1 MVNRVKMRSPQIH
14 KLNVKDSSNYL
25 PLVLLISAPFYYN
38 HSILELEGLRARSS
52 GIVFAKGMAVML
64 ITQTPLRISFL
75 GGGTDYPEYFENH
88 GGAVLGSAIDKAAFF
103 SISRFYSEMFDY
115 SIRIAYRKVECVSSI
130 DEIDHAPFRECLR
143 WCGIEKDIEINHSAE
158 LPAGTGL
165 GSSGSFTVGLLNAI
179 HAFQRQYISKLDL
192 AYQAIDIERKVLNES
207 VGVQDQ
213 TFAAVGGFNL
223 IQFKKMGDFKVNP
236 VSLSES
242 RLEEFENH
250 LMIFFTGTK
259 RKAEEL
265 AKKQVQNIT
274 HNLHLLAQMRRMVD
288 QAYDILCGT
297 RQISAFGKLLDAS
310 WKLKR
315 SLSES
320 ISNPDIDAIYQAG
333 IESGALGGKLL
344 GAGGGGFIL
353 FFIPPEKKAALE
365 KRLCNYQPV
374 PFRLNA
380 LGSHVV
386 HNNSDHALPYNNKSL
401 KEVA

>member
-1 MVNRVKMRSPQIH
+1 
-14 KLNVKDSSNYL
+14 
-25 PLVLLISAPFYYN
+25 
-38 HSILELEGLRARSS
+38 
-52 GIVFAKGMAVML
+52 MAVML

-75 GGGTDYPEYFENH
+75 GGGTDYPEYFEKY

-115 SIRIAYRKVECVSSI
+115 SLRIAYRKVECVSSI
-130 DEIDHAPFRECLR
+130 DEIEHAPFRECLR

-165 GSSGSFTVGLLNAI
+165 GSSGSFTVGLLKAI
-179 HAFQRQYISKLDL
+179 HAFQQQNISKLDL

-223 IQFKKMGDFKVNP
+223 IQFKKMGDFKASP

-265 AKKQVQNIT
+265 AKKQVENISQNIS
-274 HNLHLLAQMRRMVD
+274 LLSQMRRMVD
-288 QAYDILCGT
+288 QGYNILCGNQ
-297 RQISAFGKLLDAS
+297 QISAFGKLLDAS

-315 SLSES
+315 SLSDS
-320 ISNPDIDAIYQAG
+320 ISNPNIDAMYQAG
-333 IESGALGGKLL
+333 TESGALGGKLL

-353 FFIPPEKKAALE
+353 FFVPPEKKLALE
-365 KRLCNYQPV
+365 KKLSNYQPI

-380 LGSHVV
+380 PGSHVI
-386 HNNSDHALPYNNKSL
+386 HNNSDHTQTYYNKAF

>member
-1 MVNRVKMRSPQIH
+1 M
-14 KLNVKDSSNYL
+14 
-25 PLVLLISAPFYYN
+25 
-38 HSILELEGLRARSS
+38 
-52 GIVFAKGMAVML
+52 
-64 ITQTPLRISFL
+64 
-75 GGGTDYPEYFENH
+75 
-88 GGAVLGSAIDKAAFF
+88 
-103 SISRFYSEMFDY
+103 
-115 SIRIAYRKVECVSSI
+115 
-130 DEIDHAPFRECLR
+130 DEIEHAPFRECLR

-165 GSSGSFTVGLLNAI
+165 GSSGSFTVGLLKAI
-179 HAFQRQYISKLDL
+179 HAFQQQNISKLDL

-223 IQFKKMGDFKVNP
+223 IQFKKMGDFNVNP

-265 AKKQVQNIT
+265 AKKQVENISL
-274 HNLHLLAQMRRMVD
+274 NISLLSQMRRMVD
-288 QAYDILCGT
+288 QGYNILCGNQ
-297 RQISAFGKLLDAS
+297 QISAFGKLLDAS

-315 SLSES
+315 SLSDS
-320 ISNPDIDAIYQAG
+320 ISNPNIDAMYQAG

-353 FFIPPEKKAALE
+353 FFVPPEKKLALE
-365 KRLCNYQPV
+365 KRLSNYQPV

-380 LGSHVV
+380 PGSHVI
-386 HNNSDHALPYNNKSL
+386 HNNSDHTQTYSNKAF

>member
-1 MVNRVKMRSPQIH
+1 
-14 KLNVKDSSNYL
+14 
-25 PLVLLISAPFYYN
+25 
-38 HSILELEGLRARSS
+38 
-52 GIVFAKGMAVML
+52 ML

-75 GGGTDYPEYFENH
+75 GGGTDYPEYFEKH

-103 SISRFYSEMFDY
+103 SVSRFYSEMFDY

-130 DEIDHAPFRECLR
+130 DEIEHAPFRECLR
-143 WCGIEKDIEINHSAE
+143 WCGMEKDIEINHSAE

-165 GSSGSFTVGLLNAI
+165 GSSGSFTVGLLKAI
-179 HAFQRQYISKLDL
+179 YAFQRQYISKLDL
-192 AYQAIDIERKVLNES
+192 AYQAIEIERKVLKES

-213 TFAAVGGFNL
+213 TFAAVGGLNL

-265 AKKQVQNIT
+265 AKKQVQNISF
-274 HNLHLLAQMRRMVD
+274 NLHILAQMRHLVD

-297 RQISAFGKLLDAS
+297 RKISDFGKLLDTS

-320 ISNPDIDAIYQAG
+320 ISNPDIDAMYQAG

-353 FFIPPEKKAALE
+353 FFIPPEKKTSLRKAAGELSARSFPL
-365 KRLCNYQPV
+365 KCAGFQC
-374 PFRLNA
+374 
-380 LGSHVV
+380 GS
-386 HNNSDHALPYNNKSL
+386 
-401 KEVA
+401 